1 MVVFQRKIIY
11 MGYIPP
17 GARTEV
23 STLAR
28 CLGYSADTY
37 AFLL

>member
-1 MVVFQRKIIY
+1 

-23 STLAR
+23 STPER